1 MKNALSFFAHFR
13 FPFTLSA
20 IFLLSQTVYSQ
31 ARMEVFITDDEPFYL
46 IVNGKKINDEAATN
60 ASTALIGAVWS
71 VKVKF
76 VNEKLDAVSE
86 RIISTTPGT
95 DMQFEL
101 VRENDQYK
109 LRNLQTVIQTKA
121 LIEDA
126 TRQSVD
132 ILLGQIKFKKD

>member
-1 MKNALSFFAHFR
+1 MKRHLFFTATL
-13 FPFTLSA
+13 FTA
-20 IFLLSQTVYSQ
+20 AFFLCLPAQSLFAQ
-31 ARMEVFITDDEPFYL
+31 ARMEVFITDDEPFHL
-46 IVNGKKINDEAATN
+46 IVNGKKINDEPSTN
-60 ASTALIGAVWS
+60 ASTELIGAVWS

-109 LRNLQTVIQTKA
+109 LCNLQTVIQTKA

-132 ILLGQIKFKKD
+132 ILLGQIRYKKD